1 MTTNNRLKELRN
13 KKKIKGPEIAR
24 ILNITPQYYYELEK
38 GEKRL
43 NETLL
48 RKLSEF
54 YKVPTDYILGIDSNK
69 TKETVISGLHRP
81 GGYVDED
88 IPDEIRE
95 EIERYA
101 EYLIEK
107 YKKGEYKPPKGK

>member
-1 MTTNNRLKELRN
+1 MFNYGKRLKELRN
-13 KKKIKGPEIAR
+13 K
-24 ILNITPQYYYELEK
+24 
-38 GEKRL
+38 
-43 NETLL
+43 
-48 RKLSEF
+48 RKLSANALAQKIGLDPTMI
-54 YKVPTDYILGIDSNK
+54 YKIESGNAKPSLKTLEKICDFFEIALNDFFNPEPTI
-69 TKETVISGLHRP
+69 ISGLHRP

-88 IPDEIRE
+88 IPDEVRE